1 MSRVVWTKDEKR
13 VVEAGLVDAFL
24 KYATMGRVEA
34 LRIAQ
39 QQLPMERRGKI
50 THQRAFA
57 HKAMIERAMH
67 IAKHSRTTKPAAP
80 PTPPP
85 VIEPPTIGALFEQL
99 IERITDQVYERV
111 NARLRKDFGQEAERQ
126 FDREFAKHNVDLR
139 RAMVDSP
146 VVKPRRPRCLII
158 GLLPAQAQT
167 VEMDFRGCNVDL
179 VFLTAD
185 EAKSRDWPGADHV
198 FLMTKFVSHSVQN
211 KLYTVTMNRSLVNG
225 GVSDL
230 VLQCIARLECY
241 EKAAA

>member
-1 MSRVVWTKDEKR
+1 MGRVVWTRDEKR

-57 HKAMIERAMH
+57 HKAMIERAMQ
-67 IAKHSRTTKPAAP
+67 IANQSRSEKRTT
-80 PTPPP
+80 PP
-85 VIEPPTIGALFEQL
+85 VSPPVVEPLGIGAIFEQL
-99 IERITDQVYERV
+99 VERIADQVYERV
-111 NARLRKDFGQEAERQ
+111 SARLRKDFGQEAERQ
-126 FDREFAKHNVDLR
+126 FDREYAKHNADIR
-139 RAMVDSP
+139 RAMADSSP
-146 VVKPRRPRCLII
+146 VRPRRPRFLII

-167 VEMDFRGCNVDL
+167 VEKDFRGCNVDL
-179 VFLTAD
+179 AFLTAE
-185 EAKSRDWPGADHV
+185 EARSRDWPGADHV

-211 KLYTVTMNRSLVNG
+211 KLYTVDAKRSLVNG

-230 VLQCIARLECY
+230 ILRCIAQLECY
-241 EKAAA
+241 EKAVA

>member
-1 MSRVVWTKDEKR
+1 MGRVVWTKDEKR

-24 KYATMGRVEA
+24 EYATMGRVEA

-57 HKAMIERAMH
+57 HKAMIDRAMQ
-67 IAKHSRTTKPAAP
+67 IANQSRNEKRAAP
-80 PTPPP
+80 PVSPP
-85 VIEPPTIGALFEQL
+85 VVKPLGIGAIFEQL
-99 IERITDQVYERV
+99 VERIADQVYERV
-111 NARLRKDFGQEAERQ
+111 NARLRKDYGQEVERQ
-126 FDREFAKHNVDLR
+126 FDREFAKHNADLR
-139 RAMVDSP
+139 RAMADTP
-146 VVKPRRPRCLII
+146 VVRSRRPRFLII

-167 VEMDFRGCNVDL
+167 VEKDFRGCNVDL
-179 VFLTAD
+179 AFLTAE
-185 EAKSRDWPGADHV
+185 EARSRDWPGADHV

-211 KLYTVTMNRSLVNG
+211 KLYTVTAKRSLVNG

-230 VLQCIARLECY
+230 VLQCIAQLECY